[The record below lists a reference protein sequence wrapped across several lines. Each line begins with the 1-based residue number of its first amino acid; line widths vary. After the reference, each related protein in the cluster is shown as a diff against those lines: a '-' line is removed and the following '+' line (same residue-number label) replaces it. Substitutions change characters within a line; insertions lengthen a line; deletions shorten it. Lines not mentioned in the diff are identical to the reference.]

1 MTRPERFQLLRRHST
16 KLALSVLIAFLFW
29 LILRGGGLPVIPEA
43 EAFRSIR
50 WWTVPLYGLSLLTLT
65 LVRALRTRHLLR
77 PVASVSARE
86 ILAVSF
92 IGFLSIFVLPFRLGE
107 VVRPALY
114 HNKGHVSF
122 ATATGTIGAERIIDG
137 LVLMLILAVSL
148 PLGHPLSPLPDHI
161 GKLPIPVVA
170 VPAAAY
176 STLVVFVGAF
186 LAMALFYWR
195 RELAWRITAR
205 VFGLFSAR
213 LGDFL
218 GHQVEKM
225 SQGFRF
231 LPSPR
236 LFAPYLAETLLYW
249 SICAS
254 GMWVLA
260 WGCGID
266 SVSFPQACTFM
277 GVLGLGIIVP
287 GAPGYFGAFQGSVY
301 AGLAL
306 YLAEPLVLGP
316 GSAYVF
322 LLYVMQLGNLVA
334 LAAVGALLDRDLA
347 SAAAHVEVPAEP
359 QA

>member
-1 MTRPERFQLLRRHST
+1 MTRTERFQFLRRHST

-29 LILRGGGLPVIPEA
+29 IVLRGGGLPVVPEA
-43 EAFRSIR
+43 QAFRSVR
-50 WWTVPLYGLSLLTLT
+50 WWTIPVYALSLVALTV
-65 LVRALRTRHLLR
+65 VRALRTRHLLR

-122 ATATGTIGAERIIDG
+122 AAATGTIGAERILDG
-137 LVLMLILAVSL
+137 LILMLILGVSL
-148 PLGHPLSPLPDHI
+148 PLGGLLSPLPDHI

-176 STLVVFVGAF
+176 TSLFVFVGAF

-213 LGDFL
+213 LGEFL
-218 GHQVEKM
+218 GKQVEKM
-225 SQGFRF
+225 SQGFGF

-236 LFAPYLAETLLYW
+236 LFVPYLAETLLYW
-249 SICAS
+249 AICAL

-266 SVSFPQACTFM
+266 SVTFAQACTFM

-306 YLAEPLVLGP
+306 YFAEPLVLGP
-316 GSAYVF
+316 GSVYVF
-322 LLYVMQLGNLVA
+322 LLYVMQLGNLIL
-334 LAAVGALLDRDLA
+334 LAAVGTLLDRELA
-347 SAAAHVEVPAEP
+347 SAAANVQIPAEP
-359 QA
+359 PA